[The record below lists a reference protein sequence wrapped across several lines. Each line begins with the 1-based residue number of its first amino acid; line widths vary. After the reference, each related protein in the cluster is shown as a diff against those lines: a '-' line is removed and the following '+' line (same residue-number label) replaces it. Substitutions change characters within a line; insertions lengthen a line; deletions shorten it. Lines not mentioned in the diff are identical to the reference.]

1 MLSWEAGMEIKDLY
15 RQGHSIRSTALLSG
29 HSRNTVR
36 RVLRPMVKSNK
47 RGRKSQLAPFSDYLR
62 KRYLETG
69 LSGVRL
75 CEEIKQMGYGGAVD
89 AVQRFLKQLDEPR
102 KALEKATVRFETPP
116 GEQAQVDWAEI
127 GSFLDEAGE
136 RRKVYAFVM
145 ILAFSRMLFVQF
157 TTSMKLAELIGCHQ
171 AAFEFFGGWTHRIL
185 YDNMKQVRLSQTEW
199 NPLMQDFLSHHGIQP
214 LTCRPYRPR
223 TKGKVER
230 AIRYLKDNFIKGR
243 MFADLA
249 DLKAQGGHW
258 QNQIANRRVHATTA
272 KRPIDLLGSE
282 NLTPCSS
289 IKAYRFSAVSERIA
303 DAEGFV
309 RLWGSRYSVP
319 PSVVGKRVIV
329 EQGEQQIR
337 VRVGQ
342 LIVAEHRRAVRS
354 GETIA
359 NPDHVAQM
367 WQLAMAKTTVPK
379 RDAPLLFQHPVEQ
392 RPLSVYE
399 EAAR

>member
-185 YDNMKQVRLSQTEW
+185 YDNMKQVCLSQTEW

-230 AIRYLKDNFIKGR
+230 AIRYL
-243 MFADLA
+243 
-249 DLKAQGGHW
+249 
-258 QNQIANRRVHATTA
+258 
-272 KRPIDLLGSE
+272 
-282 NLTPCSS
+282 
-289 IKAYRFSAVSERIA
+289 
-303 DAEGFV
+303 
-309 RLWGSRYSVP
+309 
-319 PSVVGKRVIV
+319 
-329 EQGEQQIR
+329 
-337 VRVGQ
+337 
-342 LIVAEHRRAVRS
+342 
-354 GETIA
+354 
-359 NPDHVAQM
+359 
-367 WQLAMAKTTVPK
+367 
-379 RDAPLLFQHPVEQ
+379 
-392 RPLSVYE
+392 
-399 EAAR
+399 